1 MSFTLYHQG
10 SLKTDSQVLILLHGR
25 GAKAESM
32 FSLGERLGNEKSY
45 LAAINAPNNT
55 WYPQSFMVEESLNQP
70 FLRNS
75 IEYVAKVIE
84 DLAKI
89 VSYERIYIIGFS
101 QGACL
106 ALEVA
111 ARHAKKY
118 GGVVA
123 FSGGLIGNPS
133 SEKYKGN
140 FEKTKIFIGNSDR
153 DPFIPLNRSEESK
166 IILES
171 MGAAVTLNVYEGM
184 AHTINED
191 EIRWV
196 KKNILLTS

>member
-1 MSFTLYHQG
+1 MSFTVYHQG
-10 SLKTDSQVLILLHGR
+10 SLKTDSQALILLHGR

-32 FSLGERLGNEKSY
+32 FSIGERLGNEKSY

-55 WYPQSFMVEESLNQP
+55 WYPHSFMAEESLNEP
-70 FLRNS
+70 YLKNS
-75 IEYVAKVIE
+75 IEAIAKVVE

-123 FSGGLIGNPS
+123 FSGALIGTFSP
-133 SEKYKGN
+133 EKYKGN
-140 FEKTKIFIGNSDR
+140 FEKTKIFIGNSDS
-153 DPFIPLNRSEESK
+153 DPFIPLSRSEESK
-166 IILES
+166 LILEG
-171 MGAAVTLNVYEGM
+171 MGAHVTLKVYEGM

-191 EIRWV
+191 EIHWV

>member
-10 SLKTDSQVLILLHGR
+10 SLKADSQALILLHGR
-25 GAKAESM
+25 GAGAESM
-32 FSLGERLGNEKSY
+32 FNLGEELGNEKSY
-45 LAAINAPNNT
+45 LAALNAPNNT
-55 WYPQSFMVEESLNQP
+55 WYPHSFMAEESLNDP
-70 FLRNS
+70 YLKNS
-75 IEYVAKVIE
+75 IEAVAKIIE

-118 GGVVA
+118 GGVIA
-123 FSGGLIGNPS
+123 FSGGLIGNLS
-133 SEKYKGN
+133 TEKYKGN
-140 FEKTKIFIGNSDR
+140 FEKTKIFIGNSDI
-153 DPFIPLNRSEESK
+153 DPYIPLSRSVASK
-166 IILES
+166 LILER
-171 MGAAVTLNVYEGM
+171 MGAQVILKVYEGM

-191 EIRWV
+191 EILSV